1 MKNKF
6 MKKSL
11 AILAIL
17 FCLQIGFA
25 QAPQKMSYQAVVRNN
40 SNTLV
45 VNSQVGVRISI
56 YYFSSGASFI
66 RSVNVY
72 IESQVATTNQN
83 GLFSIEIGT
92 GTPISGNL
100 SSVNWSTNEYYIKSE
115 IDVSGIPPYTN
126 YTIKGSQQLMS
137 VPYAFYA
144 NQSGGGKALLNG
156 TTDPQ
161 SNIGTPSDFYIN
173 TTTNKIF
180 GPKTATGWPAA
191 GVSLIG
197 PQGLSGATGAT
208 GPQGPIGLTGA
219 NGATGAIGPQGPV
232 GLTGAT
238 GPQGPIGLTG
248 AVGVTGP
255 QGPVGLTGA
264 NGATG
269 ATGPQ
274 GPVGLTGATGPQ
286 GPIGLTGA
294 VGVTGPQ
301 GPVGLTGANG
311 ATGAT
316 GPQGPVGLTG
326 ATGATGPQGPIG
338 ATGAQGPIGLTGAV
352 GATGPQGPIGLTG
365 AVGATGPQGPIGL
378 TGATGA
384 TGPQGP
390 IGMTGATG
398 GTGLIGATGPQ
409 GPVGLTGATGATGP
423 QGPIGATG
431 AQGPIGLTGAVGATG
446 AQGPIG
452 LTGAT
457 GPQGIQGDAG
467 PSGSNGFG
475 PIPYTF
481 QTPSNV
487 YFQMADGSSR
497 MLGLAV
503 YFTPTNA
510 GILNVTTNFSIALRY
525 NTSPQNNVV
534 NFIVK
539 FGTGTAPN
547 PGTAVTGTTI
557 TTQKFS
563 DIGNYFKPISINGA
577 ISGLSTGTRYWFDIA
592 IANNYNSGQ
601 NMEYDLQ
608 AISTLIFE
616 MVGGAGAQ
624 GSQGVAGTNGI
635 NGADGKNTLV
645 NTITEPTGANCA
657 NGGTRI
663 EVGLDANNDGVLN
676 SGEINSSLTKYVCN
690 GSGSISS
697 SSTIPLNFDYS
708 GSGLNFPPVSA
719 GGGWHYYEH
728 REDLIPITLNS
739 GIYSIGLDS
748 NWGSV
753 SSSGCWSANLRVDL
767 ILLNS
772 SGVSPQIF
780 TSSDLF
786 NTSLSGGLGVN
797 KRVINGDS
805 NFRSLGK
812 ISVQSPGQYIIKVRL
827 VSEANSCGYATG
839 TLNNYTIKITN
850 MY

>member
-100 SSVNWSTNEYYIKSE
+100 SNVNWSTNEYYIKSE
-115 IDVSGIPPYTN
+115 IDVSGTPPYTN

-219 NGATGAIGPQGPV
+219 TGTTGAN
-232 GLTGAT
+232 

-248 AVGVTGP
+248 AVG
-255 QGPVGLTGA
+255 
-264 NGATG
+264 ATG
-269 ATGPQ
+269 A
-274 GPVGLTGATGPQ
+274 Q

-294 VGVTGPQ
+294 NGANGAIGPQ
-301 GPVGLTGANG
+301 GP
-311 ATGAT
+311 
-316 GPQGPVGLTG
+316 
-326 ATGATGPQGPIG
+326 
-338 ATGAQGPIGLTGAV
+338 QGPIGLTGAV

-365 AVGATGPQGPIGL
+365 AVGATGAQGPIGL
-378 TGATGA
+378 TGAV
-384 TGPQGP
+384 
-390 IGMTGATG
+390 
-398 GTGLIGATGPQ
+398 GATGPQ
-409 GPVGLTGATGATGP
+409 GPVGLTGATGATGL
-423 QGPIGATG
+423 IGATG

-467 PSGSNGFG
+467 PTGATGPSGSNG
-475 PIPYTF
+475 
-481 QTPSNV
+481 N
-487 YFQMADGSSR
+487 
-497 MLGLAV
+497 
-503 YFTPTNA
+503 
-510 GILNVTTNFSIALRY
+510 
-525 NTSPQNNVV
+525 
-534 NFIVK
+534 
-539 FGTGTAPN
+539 
-547 PGTAVTGTTI
+547 
-557 TTQKFS
+557 
-563 DIGNYFKPISINGA
+563 
-577 ISGLSTGTRYWFDIA
+577 
-592 IANNYNSGQ
+592 
-601 NMEYDLQ
+601 
-608 AISTLIFE
+608 
-616 MVGGAGAQ
+616 
-624 GSQGVAGTNGI
+624 
-635 NGADGKNTLV
+635 DGKNTLV
-645 NTITEPTGANCA
+645 KTTTELAGANCA
-657 NGGTRI
+657 NGGTKI
-663 EVGLDANNDGVLN
+663 EVGLDANNNGILDTIEV
-676 SGEINSSLTKYVCN
+676 NSSMTRFVCN
-690 GSGSISS
+690 GNLTSGSALTSLNYEISNSFNISGRNIPNTFITNIDFSNTKFITVIGNGYHMNTQGNQTLANLYFTDQNDIPINVYYESNMIGNSWGSCCGVVLYETTFVNEVSS
-697 SSTIPLNFDYS
+697 SFNLGQLY
-708 GSGLNFPPVSA
+708 
-719 GGGWHYYEH
+719 
-728 REDLIPITLNS
+728 PIGVKYFYKIFNS
-739 GIYSIGLDS
+739 SNQTNVKVYYSIGGLY
-748 NWGSV
+748 NE
-753 SSSGCWSANLRVDL
+753 
-767 ILLNS
+767 
-772 SGVSPQIF
+772 F
-780 TSSDLF
+780 TL
-786 NTSLSGGLGVN
+786 
-797 KRVINGDS
+797 KKIN
-805 NFRSLGK
+805 
-812 ISVQSPGQYIIKVRL
+812 
-827 VSEANSCGYATG
+827 
-839 TLNNYTIKITN
+839 
-850 MY
+850 

>member
-6 MKKSL
+6 IKKL
-11 AILAIL
+11 RVILAIL

-100 SSVNWSTNEYYIKSE
+100 SNVNWSTNEYYIKSE
-115 IDVSGIPPYTN
+115 IDVSGTPPYTN

-219 NGATGAIGPQGPV
+219 TGTTGAN
-232 GLTGAT
+232 

-248 AVGVTGP
+248 AV
-255 QGPVGLTGA
+255 
-264 NGATG
+264 
-269 ATGPQ
+269 
-274 GPVGLTGATGPQ
+274 
-286 GPIGLTGA
+286 
-294 VGVTGPQ
+294 
-301 GPVGLTGANG
+301 
-311 ATGAT
+311 GAT

-365 AVGATGPQGPIGL
+365 ATGATGPQGPI
-378 TGATGA
+378 GA

-390 IGMTGATG
+390 IGMTGTTG

-409 GPVGLTGATGATGP
+409 GPVGLTGATGATGLIGATGP

-467 PSGSNGFG
+467 PTGATGPSGSNG
-475 PIPYTF
+475 
-481 QTPSNV
+481 N
-487 YFQMADGSSR
+487 
-497 MLGLAV
+497 
-503 YFTPTNA
+503 
-510 GILNVTTNFSIALRY
+510 
-525 NTSPQNNVV
+525 
-534 NFIVK
+534 
-539 FGTGTAPN
+539 
-547 PGTAVTGTTI
+547 
-557 TTQKFS
+557 
-563 DIGNYFKPISINGA
+563 
-577 ISGLSTGTRYWFDIA
+577 
-592 IANNYNSGQ
+592 
-601 NMEYDLQ
+601 
-608 AISTLIFE
+608 
-616 MVGGAGAQ
+616 
-624 GSQGVAGTNGI
+624 
-635 NGADGKNTLV
+635 DGKNTLV
-645 NTITEPTGANCA
+645 KTTTELAGANCA
-657 NGGTRI
+657 NGGTKI
-663 EVGLDANNDGVLN
+663 EVGLDANNNGILDTIEV
-676 SGEINSSLTKYVCN
+676 NSSMTRFVCN
-690 GSGSISS
+690 GNLTSGSALTSLNYEISNSFNISGRNIPNTFITNIDFSNTKFITVIGNGYHMNTQGNQTLANLYFTDQNDIPINVYYESNMIGNSWGSCCGVVLYETTFVNEVSS
-697 SSTIPLNFDYS
+697 SFNLGQLY
-708 GSGLNFPPVSA
+708 
-719 GGGWHYYEH
+719 
-728 REDLIPITLNS
+728 PIGVKYFYKIFNS
-739 GIYSIGLDS
+739 SNQTNVKVYYSIGGLY
-748 NWGSV
+748 NE
-753 SSSGCWSANLRVDL
+753 
-767 ILLNS
+767 
-772 SGVSPQIF
+772 F
-780 TSSDLF
+780 TL
-786 NTSLSGGLGVN
+786 
-797 KRVINGDS
+797 KKIN
-805 NFRSLGK
+805 
-812 ISVQSPGQYIIKVRL
+812 
-827 VSEANSCGYATG
+827 
-839 TLNNYTIKITN
+839 
-850 MY
+850 

>member
-6 MKKSL
+6 IKKL
-11 AILAIL
+11 RVILAIL

-100 SSVNWSTNEYYIKSE
+100 SNVNWSTNEYYIKSE
-115 IDVSGIPPYTN
+115 IDVSGTPPYTN

-219 NGATGAIGPQGPV
+219 TGTTGANGPQGPI
-232 GLTGAT
+232 GLTGAVGAT

-248 AVGVTGP
+248 A
-255 QGPVGLTGA
+255 

-269 ATGPQ
+269 AIGPQ
-274 GPVGLTGATGPQ
+274 GPQGPIGLTGAVGATGPQ

-294 VGVTGPQ
+294 NGANGAIGPQ
-301 GPVGLTGANG
+301 GPQGPIGLTGAV
-311 ATGAT
+311 GAT

-365 AVGATGPQGPIGL
+365 ATGATGPQGPI
-378 TGATGA
+378 GA

-390 IGMTGATG
+390 IGMTGTTG

-409 GPVGLTGATGATGP
+409 GPVGLTGATGATGLIGATGP

-467 PSGSNGFG
+467 PTGATGPSGSNG
-475 PIPYTF
+475 
-481 QTPSNV
+481 N
-487 YFQMADGSSR
+487 
-497 MLGLAV
+497 
-503 YFTPTNA
+503 
-510 GILNVTTNFSIALRY
+510 
-525 NTSPQNNVV
+525 
-534 NFIVK
+534 
-539 FGTGTAPN
+539 
-547 PGTAVTGTTI
+547 
-557 TTQKFS
+557 
-563 DIGNYFKPISINGA
+563 
-577 ISGLSTGTRYWFDIA
+577 
-592 IANNYNSGQ
+592 
-601 NMEYDLQ
+601 
-608 AISTLIFE
+608 
-616 MVGGAGAQ
+616 
-624 GSQGVAGTNGI
+624 
-635 NGADGKNTLV
+635 DGKNTLV
-645 NTITEPTGANCA
+645 KTTTELAGANCA
-657 NGGTRI
+657 NGGTKI
-663 EVGLDANNDGVLN
+663 EVGLDANNNGILDTIEV
-676 SGEINSSLTKYVCN
+676 NSSMTRFVCN
-690 GSGSISS
+690 GNLTSGSALTSLNYEISNSFNISGRNIPNTFITNIDFSNTKFITVIGNGYHMNTQGNQTLANLYFTDQNDIPINVYYESNMIGNSWGSCCGVVLYETTFVNEVSS
-697 SSTIPLNFDYS
+697 SFNLGQLY
-708 GSGLNFPPVSA
+708 
-719 GGGWHYYEH
+719 
-728 REDLIPITLNS
+728 PIGVKYFYKIFNS
-739 GIYSIGLDS
+739 SNQTNVKVYYSIGGLY
-748 NWGSV
+748 NE
-753 SSSGCWSANLRVDL
+753 
-767 ILLNS
+767 
-772 SGVSPQIF
+772 F
-780 TSSDLF
+780 TL
-786 NTSLSGGLGVN
+786 
-797 KRVINGDS
+797 KKIN
-805 NFRSLGK
+805 
-812 ISVQSPGQYIIKVRL
+812 
-827 VSEANSCGYATG
+827 
-839 TLNNYTIKITN
+839 
-850 MY
+850 